1 MLIMAAS
8 QFTLPHFV
16 KSVAA
21 QFTSRKPK
29 PKPKAKE
36 VASSNHEMRTF
47 GATSSKHYY
56 SRFDETDIGTD
67 TVVNVQG
74 LPPVDYDQD
83 DDCESQRSNRPIRGI
98 MQTKETVIRYEM
110 TLHT

>member
-8 QFTLPHFV
+8 QFTLPHFI

-21 QFTSRKPK
+21 QFIAHKPK
-29 PKPKAKE
+29 PKPKKQ
-36 VASSNHEMRTF
+36 VTSSNHEMRTF

-67 TVVNVQG
+67 TIVNVQG

-83 DDCESQRSNRPIRGI
+83 GDCESQHSQRPIRGI

-110 TLHT
+110 MSHS